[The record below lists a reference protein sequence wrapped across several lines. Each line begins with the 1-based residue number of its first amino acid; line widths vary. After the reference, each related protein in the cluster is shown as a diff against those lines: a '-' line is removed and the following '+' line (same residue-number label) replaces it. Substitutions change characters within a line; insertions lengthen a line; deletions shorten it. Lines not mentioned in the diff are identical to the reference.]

1 MKIKLGI
8 IIVAYRNPKGTA
20 DFVNKEISKIQIPYK
35 CIIINNASTTQETM
49 QLAKACQAE
58 YTDRNEEKLSI
69 DQNLFIIGTN
79 QNLGYAKGN
88 NLGVE
93 FLNRNYD
100 VDYFLFSN
108 DDIEI
113 QSPNCLEKLI
123 ETIEE
128 SNLIGGVGPRIIGL
142 DGKDQSPHHKV
153 ISIWRQIGW
162 NLFPFL
168 RRKKKDIGTHVPQ
181 SGYCYWISG
190 AFMLIKAEVFN
201 KARGFDPQTFLYA
214 EEKILAERF
223 KRIGYKFYYQNDVSV
238 LHYEGGST
246 QKDSKIYSQKNTFLL
261 DSDCY
266 YYQNYL
272 KKNKVT
278 IQLYRLANKINRSLK
293 RGNQFN
299 QHSTNEK
306 N

>member
-1 MKIKLGI
+1 MQTKNRNRSIKLGI
-8 IIVAYRNPKGTA
+8 VVVAYRNPTA
-20 DFVNKEISKIQIPYK
+20 TASFVNKEISKIHIPYR
-35 CIIINNASTTQETM
+35 CIIVNNASTTEETM
-49 QLAKACQAE
+49 QLAKACQAQ
-58 YTDRNEEKLSI
+58 YMDKAEEAAAT
-69 DQNLFIIGTN
+69 DQNVFIIGTD

-113 QSPNCLEKLI
+113 QSSNCIERLI

-128 SNLIGGVGPRIIGL
+128 SSRIGGIGPRIIGL
-142 DGKDQSPHHKV
+142 DGKDQSPHHQV

-168 RRKKKDIGTHVPQ
+168 RRKRKDTGAHVPQ
-181 SGYCYWISG
+181 SGYCYWVSG
-190 AFMLIKAEVFN
+190 AFMLVKAKAFNEVQ
-201 KARGFDPQTFLYA
+201 GFDPHTFLYV

-223 KRIGYKFYYQNDVSV
+223 KRVGYAFYFKSNVSV

-246 QKDSKIYSQKNTFLL
+246 KKDFAINSTKKQILL
-261 DSDCY
+261 NSDCY
-266 YYQNYL
+266 YYNQYL
-272 KKNKVT
+272 GHN
-278 IQLYRLANKINRSLK
+278 RLIILLFKFSTWIHGKSIA
-293 RGNQFN
+293 
-299 QHSTNEK
+299 HSK
-306 N
+306 